1 MKLVTRSPAS
11 RAVSML
17 PAAGLLLAGGAL
29 GAQAPDS
36 AAFVTRLGDD
46 TLAVERVVRTPRRV
60 EAEVLLRT
68 PRTSLTRY
76 VMELDEAGAMQ
87 RFEAATYEPSA
98 AASAGASAAPTR
110 REVVERRGDSLVVNV
125 TGGAQPQSRTVA
137 AAPGTLPF
145 LDMIHW
151 PYEVALVRAR
161 PEVGGRAA
169 LPLLTGRSVSE
180 FGLERKTADTVAI
193 THPTRG
199 TMHARI
205 DANGRL
211 LGLDAAGTTRAVV
224 VERRPWLELAPL
236 AARYAAA
243 DAAGRSFGALAG
255 RGAATDTVHG
265 ATLVFDYG
273 TPSVRGREIWGALV
287 PFGKVWRTGANRATH
302 VRTDRELLVG
312 DVVVP
317 AGEYT
322 LFSIPERDG
331 GRLII
336 NRQTGQN
343 GQEHDAA
350 RDLARVPMRTRALA
364 EPVELF
370 TIEAAETPEGGELRL
385 KWDRTEYYVPFKVR
399 AP

>member
-1 MKLVTRSPAS
+1 MIPAPIRR
-11 RAVSML
+11 RAAAAALAAVL
-17 PAAGLLLAGGAL
+17 PAAL

-36 AAFVTRLGDD
+36 TAFVTRLGTD
-46 TLAVERVVRTPRRV
+46 TLAVERVVRRPGRV

-76 VMELDEAGAMQ
+76 VLELDDAGTMR
-87 RFEAATYEPSA
+87 RFEAVTREPT
-98 AASAGASAAPTR
+98 AGPDAQPTR
-110 REVVERRGDSLVVNV
+110 RETWERRGDSLVVSV
-125 TGGAQPQSRTVA
+125 TGGAQPQTRTVA
-137 AAPGTLPF
+137 APAGTLPF

-151 PYEVALVRAR
+151 PYEVALMRAR
-161 PEVGGRAA
+161 PEVGRTAA
-169 LPLLTGRSVSE
+169 LPLLSGRSVSD
-180 FGLERKTADTVAI
+180 FGLERRSADTVAI

-205 DANGRL
+205 AADGRL

-236 AARYAAA
+236 AARFAAA

-255 RGAATDTVHG
+255 RGADTATVHG
-265 ATLVFDYG
+265 ATIALDYG
-273 TPSVRGREIWGALV
+273 TPAVRGREIWGALV

-302 VRTDRELLVG
+302 LSTDRDLLIG

-322 LFSIPERDG
+322 LFSIPEQEG

-343 GQEHDAA
+343 GQQYDAA
-350 RDLARVPMRTRALA
+350 RDLARVPMRARPLA
-364 EPVELF
+364 QPVETF
-370 TIEAAETPEGGELRL
+370 TIEAAEVADAGELRL
-385 KWDRTEYYVPFKVR
+385 KWDRTEYVVPFRVR